1 MSLIKSIEAQLNT
14 YMESFCEVLAKK
26 YKLNKTEL
34 YDMWVAQGNVKVEKK
49 KEVAAASDAVSVT
62 SESSS
67 AGASGSVNA
76 GVNITITREQIMA
89 STRDALTA
97 ICKAKGIKQ
106 SGKKDE
112 VVKRLL
118 DWLDANPSTDAASA
132 AAAPA
137 AAKPLVAKKP
147 AKKEIEKT
155 QVMSN
160 VIESKIDQVVIRRNK
175 FGNHEH
181 FETGLVFNADKVVIG
196 HQNENSQID
205 SLTDK
210 LIETCKKYKFTYKL
224 PANLS
229 TNRGLDGVKVA
240 DLDEEEEEDEELDD
254 EDLEVEE
261 EEIDVEAE
269 IDD

>member
-14 YMESFCEVLAKK
+14 YMESFCDVLAKK

-34 YDMWVAQGNVKVEKK
+34 YDVWVAQGNVKVEKK
-49 KEVAAASDAVSVT
+49 KEVAAPSDAASVT
-62 SESSS
+62 SENSS
-67 AGASGSVNA
+67 AGDANA

-137 AAKPLVAKKP
+137 VAKPSVAKKP
-147 AKKEIEKT
+147 VKKEIEKT
-155 QVMSN
+155 QVMSTM
-160 VIESKIDQVVIRRNK
+160 IESKIDQVVIRRNK